1 MKKFKNFQEVNVMK
15 KMLSIILTIAMLLST
30 VTALADYESDI
41 TVLVDGE
48 KVEFDVQPIIENDR
62 VLVPVRAIFEKLDA
76 SIYWYADTQ
85 TVFARKNISDGESL
99 NLALTIGENVL
110 TKQIYSR
117 EVVPELKSSDKFE
130 LDVPAKIVDD
140 RTLVPLRA
148 VSEAFDC
155 TVEWDEA
162 TQTVTIT
169 TNSEL
174 IPEDTEEAQSYETF
188 EQKLLSNMPDDKN
201 YMISPFSLKMA
212 LLMAAN
218 GASGETQSEILNM
231 LDITDLD
238 TFNEYVKSF
247 MEYAATEE
255 NNDDLED
262 AKTLPVFE
270 VANSIWLNKDFGD
283 GEFENTEFSDEF
295 SKIISD
301 FYGGTSEAVNNEN
314 KVEKVNSWVAEKTHD
329 KISNIIDEQTDFLAA
344 IVNAIYMKAEWNSQF
359 DEEATYKDN
368 FTDRNGNENQIDF
381 MHKTAYFNYYLDDDI
396 SLIQIPYYGG
406 LSMYVALG
414 DAEKFQSVKDNT
426 QNTCI
431 ALSLPKFKIE
441 SNFEL
446 KTTLQDMGVNL
457 AFNKETAVFDKMLT
471 PVPEQFWIDD
481 VIQKT
486 YIDVDENGTEAAAA
500 TYIGMA
506 ATSAVP
512 REPIEF
518 KADKPFT
525 YFICDD
531 ETGQIF
537 FMGEYAFTE

>member
-1 MKKFKNFQEVNVMK
+1 
-15 KMLSIILTIAMLLST
+15 MLLST

-212 LLMAAN
+212 LVMAAN
-218 GASGETQSEILNM
+218 GASGETQSEILNI
-231 LDITDLD
+231 LDVADLD
-238 TFNEYVKSF
+238 TFNEYAQSF
-247 MEYAATEE
+247 MKYTATEE
-255 NNDDLED
+255 NSDDLED
-262 AKTLPVFE
+262 VKTLPVFE
-270 VANSIWLNKDFGD
+270 IANSIWLNKDFGD
-283 GEFENTEFSDEF
+283 GEFANTEFSDEF
-295 SKIISD
+295 SEIISD

-314 KVEKVNSWVAEKTHD
+314 KVEKVNGWVAEKTHD

>member
-270 VANSIWLNKDFGD
+270 VANSIWLN
-283 GEFENTEFSDEF
+283 
-295 SKIISD
+295 
-301 FYGGTSEAVNNEN
+301 
-314 KVEKVNSWVAEKTHD
+314 
-329 KISNIIDEQTDFLAA
+329 
-344 IVNAIYMKAEWNSQF
+344 
-359 DEEATYKDN
+359 
-368 FTDRNGNENQIDF
+368 
-381 MHKTAYFNYYLDDDI
+381 
-396 SLIQIPYYGG
+396 
-406 LSMYVALG
+406 
-414 DAEKFQSVKDNT
+414 
-426 QNTCI
+426 
-431 ALSLPKFKIE
+431 
-441 SNFEL
+441 
-446 KTTLQDMGVNL
+446 
-457 AFNKETAVFDKMLT
+457 
-471 PVPEQFWIDD
+471 
-481 VIQKT
+481 
-486 YIDVDENGTEAAAA
+486 
-500 TYIGMA
+500 
-506 ATSAVP
+506 
-512 REPIEF
+512 
-518 KADKPFT
+518 
-525 YFICDD
+525 
-531 ETGQIF
+531 
-537 FMGEYAFTE
+537 

>member
-1 MKKFKNFQEVNVMK
+1 MKKFKYFQEVNVMK

>member
-1 MKKFKNFQEVNVMK
+1 MK
-15 KMLSIILTIAMLLST
+15 KMLSIILTIVMLLST

-99 NLALTIGENVL
+99 NLALTIGETVL

-155 TVEWDEA
+155 TVEWDGV

-174 IPEDTEEAQSYETF
+174 TPEDTEEAQSYETF

-212 LLMAAN
+212 LVMAAN

-231 LDITDLD
+231 LDVADLD
-238 TFNEYVKSF
+238 TFNEYAQSF
-247 MEYAATEE
+247 MKYTATEE
-255 NNDDLED
+255 NSDDLED
-262 AKTLPVFE
+262 VKTLPVFE

-283 GEFENTEFSDEF
+283 GEFANTEFSDEF
-295 SKIISD
+295 SEIISD

-329 KISNIIDEQTDFLAA
+329 KISGIIDEQTDFLAA

-359 DEEATYKDN
+359 DEEATYKDS

-381 MHKTAYFNYYLDDDI
+381 MHKTAYFNYYSDEDI
-396 SLIQIPYYGG
+396 SLLQIPYYGG

-414 DAEKFQSVKDNT
+414 DAAKFQSVKDNT
-426 QNTCI
+426 QSARI

-486 YIDVDENGTEAAAA
+486 YIDVDENGTEVAAA
-500 TYIGMA
+500 TYIGIA

-512 REPIEF
+512 SEPIEF

-537 FMGEYAFTE
+537 FMGEYAFAE